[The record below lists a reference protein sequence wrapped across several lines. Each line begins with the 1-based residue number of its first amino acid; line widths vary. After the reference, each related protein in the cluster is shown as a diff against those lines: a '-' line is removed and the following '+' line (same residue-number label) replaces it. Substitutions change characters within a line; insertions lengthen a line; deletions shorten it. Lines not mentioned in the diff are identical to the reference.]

1 MATGGSVATNAFSL
15 LYKIGLKTII
25 LVGQDL
31 ALTGNRSHANG
42 TFEET
47 MPEIDISD
55 CKWVEGNYEEKVPT
69 RTDFYQFLTWY
80 ENTIKECREYV
91 TDLRVINATEGGA
104 KIEGTEIMT
113 LKDAIAE
120 TCTTEVDIEACLD
133 TLSPMLDENNRA
145 WAVEYLAGIPH
156 QFEILKKETRKLN
169 RSYQSIDS
177 LCKKQHM
184 DSQQYLK
191 LLKKIKKQIAKI
203 EGDDMYQL
211 VTMTMP
217 SALKIMRDEEFDRL
231 DSPQEEGQE
240 IARKGTL
247 YTELIM
253 EGTDLLKAEA
263 DQIFE
268 EYLEAIQK

>member
-1 MATGGSVATNAFSL
+1 
-15 LYKIGLKTII
+15 
-25 LVGQDL
+25 
-31 ALTGNRSHANG
+31 
-42 TFEET
+42 
-47 MPEIDISD
+47 
-55 CKWVEGNYEEKVPT
+55 
-69 RTDFYQFLTWY
+69 
-80 ENTIKECREYV
+80 
-91 TDLRVINATEGGA
+91 
-104 KIEGTEIMT
+104 
-113 LKDAIAE
+113 
-120 TCTTEVDIEACLD
+120 
-133 TLSPMLDENNRA
+133 MLDENNRA

-268 EYLEAIQK
+268 EYQEAIQK